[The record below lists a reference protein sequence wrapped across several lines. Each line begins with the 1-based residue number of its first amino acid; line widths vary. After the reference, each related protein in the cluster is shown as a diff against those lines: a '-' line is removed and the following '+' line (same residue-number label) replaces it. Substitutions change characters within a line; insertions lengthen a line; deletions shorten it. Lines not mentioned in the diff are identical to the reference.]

1 MKKAVLLVLLMALVV
16 SSFAFKVIMVSDVG
30 GLGDKSFNDGTW
42 AGVLRARDKYGIDVQ
57 VIQSKEQSDYVDNLS
72 NAAKEADVVIAVGFM
87 MSNALFDV
95 APQYPAT
102 KFIGID
108 IAPPEGGKVPKNV
121 QLFLFKEQESA
132 FFVGYLAAAMTK
144 TGKVGFIGG
153 IAIPPVERFRY
164 GYMAGVKTYND
175 IYGEN
180 VEVIVGYTESFTD
193 AAKGK
198 SMALAQYAE
207 GADIIFAA
215 AGACGNGVIDAAKEK
230 SLKLYGIDAN
240 ANLATVIDKYF
251 EKGEGYFAI
260 GVDSDQDYMAPG
272 YVLASAQKRVDN
284 ASYKGVSDAYRNRF
298 RGGVRVL
305 GVQDDGVSLSQ
316 MKYTKGLVPARVLAE
331 IEYLNYAIKS
341 GLLVVPDNENDLNNF
356 SADIEFPF

>member
-1 MKKAVLLVLLMALVV
+1 MKKAVLLVLLLALVV
-16 SSFAFKVIMVSDVG
+16 SSFAFKVIMVTDVG
-30 GLGDKSFNDGTW
+30 GLGDKSFNDGAW
-42 AGVLRARDKYGIDVQ
+42 NGVLMAKEKYGIDAQ

-95 APQYPAT
+95 APQYPST

-108 IAPPEGGKVPKNV
+108 IAPPEGGNVPKNV
-121 QLFLFKEQESA
+121 QLYLFKEQESA

-164 GYMAGVKTYND
+164 GYVAGVKTYNA

-180 VEVIVGYTESFTD
+180 VEIVVGYTESFTD

-198 SMALAQYAE
+198 LMALAQFAE

-230 SLKLYGIDAN
+230 SLSVYNVSADADLAKVIDA
-240 ANLATVIDKYF
+240 YY

-272 YVLASAQKRVDN
+272 YVLASAFKRVDN
-284 ASYKGVSDAYRNRF
+284 ASYYGVRDAYRNRF
-298 RGGVRVL
+298 KGGLEVL
-305 GVQDDGVSLSQ
+305 GALEDGVSLSP
-316 MKYTKGLVPARVLAE
+316 MKYTKGLVPARILAE
-331 IEYLNYAIKS
+331 IEYLNYAIKT

-356 SADIEFPF
+356 TVDVEFPF